1 MTGTPLHE
9 LSIAEAGRKLRDG
22 SLTSLALTHDA
33 LARIASIDPSINS
46 FITVTEQRALAD
58 AHAADAAF
66 ARGEDKGPMQGVPYA
81 LKDIYDTA
89 GIRTT
94 CHSKLRADHLP
105 RHDCAV
111 EEKLRGQG
119 GVLLGK
125 LATHE
130 FALGGPSFDLPFPP
144 ARNPWNTDHTTG
156 GSSSGS
162 GAAVAAGLVRIAMGT
177 DTGGSIRGPA
187 ALCGTVGVK
196 PTFGRVSRRGVFP
209 LAYSLDHAGPLAW
222 SVEDAAIALNA
233 IAGFDPR
240 DQGSSE
246 APVPDFR
253 AMLDHG
259 VKGLR
264 IGVPRHFFA
273 TAAGVSRE
281 VVTALDAAAQTLARL
296 GAIVEDVHLPEY
308 ELFAACGRVIMFTE
322 AFAIHQKDF
331 QQRPLDFGLST
342 YSRMV
347 MGAFVTGPDLVQ
359 AHRLRRELTHAVTAM
374 LCSYDALLTA
384 CTIAPAPL
392 IEAPRDRVSDSPTQS
407 MPFNVTGHPALSI
420 PTGFSSGGLPL
431 SMQLAGRHF
440 DEATILRIAAAFE
453 AQSGLKK
460 IRPALADRNRC

>member
-1 MTGTPLHE
+1 MSETPLHD
-9 LSIAEAGRKLRDG
+9 LSIAAAGRKLRDG
-22 SLTSLALTHDA
+22 SLTSMALTQDA
-33 LARIASIDPSINS
+33 LVRIARIDPAINA
-46 FITVTEQRALAD
+46 FITVTKDRALAD
-58 AHAADAAF
+58 AQAADAAF
-66 ARGEDKGPMQGVPYA
+66 ARGEDKGPLQGIPYA

-89 GIRTT
+89 GVRTT
-94 CHSKLRADHLP
+94 CHSKLRVDHVP
-105 RHDCAV
+105 SHDSAV
-111 EEKLRGQG
+111 EEKLHAQG

-144 ARNPWNTDHTTG
+144 ARNPWNTEHATG

-162 GAAVAAGLVRIAMGT
+162 GAAVAAGLVRMAMGT

-187 ALCGTVGVK
+187 ALCGTIGIK
-196 PTFGRVSRRGVFP
+196 PTFGRVSRRGIFP

-222 SVEDAAIALNA
+222 SVEDAAITLNA
-233 IAGFDPR
+233 IAGFDPS
-240 DQGSSE
+240 DQGSAQTS
-246 APVPDFR
+246 VPDFC
-253 AMLDHG
+253 ATLDHG

-264 IGVPRHFFA
+264 IGVPRHFFEK
-273 TAAGVSRE
+273 AAGVSPE
-281 VVTALDAAAQTLARL
+281 VIKALDAAAQTLAQL
-296 GAIVEDVHLPEY
+296 GAIVEDVRLPDY

-331 QQRPLDFGLST
+331 QERPLDFALST

-359 AHRLRRELTHAVTAM
+359 AHRLRRELTHAVTNT
-374 LCSYDALLTA
+374 LHRYDALLTA

-392 IEAPRDRVSDSPTQS
+392 IKASRDRVSDSPTQS

-420 PTGFSSGGLPL
+420 PVGFSSDGLPL
-431 SMQLAGRHF
+431 SMQIAGRHF

-453 AQSGLKK
+453 AQSGLNKK
-460 IRPALADRNRC
+460 RPALAT